1 MRLSRKRER
10 WARSRRNATL
20 VGKPLKPSAA
30 VAIRYDREMGRL
42 VTQMAREYE
51 REIRRLYKREAGV
64 TLDSNFGSQARILMN
79 RLGRFWGGR
88 FIKASNTMVDRL
100 VKQVDR
106 TAGAQ
111 LKSSLEDLAGLT
123 SIKVPKLPGDLSDKL
138 AASIAENVSL
148 IRSIPEQ
155 YHFKVSGTLL
165 RSVEGSGWSDQ
176 EQVYKLAMET
186 IERTGI
192 DTHKRASLIA
202 RTETAKISAEIQSER
217 MKSVG
222 VTKFRWV
229 HSGGSAEPR
238 QLHVGYSGQIF
249 DIDDP
254 PIIDER
260 TGQRGMPGTIW
271 NCSCFA
277 VPVIEFDNGEAL

>member
-1 MRLSRKRER
+1 MMTMTMTRAVVKLSRKRER
-10 WARSRRNATL
+10 WAKSRRNATL

-30 VAIRYDREMGRL
+30 VATRYDREMDRL

-51 REIRRLYKREAGV
+51 REVRRLYRREAGI

-165 RSVEGSGWSDQ
+165 RSVEG
-176 EQVYKLAMET
+176 
-186 IERTGI
+186 
-192 DTHKRASLIA
+192 
-202 RTETAKISAEIQSER
+202 
-217 MKSVG
+217 
-222 VTKFRWV
+222 
-229 HSGGSAEPR
+229 
-238 QLHVGYSGQIF
+238 
-249 DIDDP
+249 
-254 PIIDER
+254 
-260 TGQRGMPGTIW
+260 
-271 NCSCFA
+271 
-277 VPVIEFDNGEAL
+277 